1 MTRGRCLFDIL
12 AEVHGNLKAMYPEQ
26 IPQFHTSFT
35 SAVYL
40 TKFARIE
47 SRRLTRAYS
56 TKKRTIQQSSIS
68 PTVYPSSGNLS
79 NQPPDI
85 RQSQRIL
92 DENTTETTDVSG
104 DAPPS
109 MHVEEIHEYE
119 EILSTT
125 RSISV
130 PSRSSVSSIIASIKN
145 SGDSLNN
152 IVTWPPVDDDAAKSE
167 PIRQKNSTR
176 SLFQRLRGKK

>member
-1 MTRGRCLFDIL
+1 MPGHNWLVGYSSGYGRTTIQNSYLLHIAETISKMTRGRCLFDIL

-40 TKFARIE
+40 TKVA
-47 SRRLTRAYS
+47 
-56 TKKRTIQQSSIS
+56 
-68 PTVYPSSGNLS
+68 
-79 NQPPDI
+79 
-85 RQSQRIL
+85 
-92 DENTTETTDVSG
+92 
-104 DAPPS
+104 
-109 MHVEEIHEYE
+109 
-119 EILSTT
+119 
-125 RSISV
+125 
-130 PSRSSVSSIIASIKN
+130 IIASIKH

-152 IVTWPPVDDDAAKSE
+152 IVTWLPVDDNAAKSE

>member
-12 AEVHGNLKAMYPEQ
+12 AEVHGNLKAMYLKQ

-40 TKFARIE
+40 TKFARTE
-47 SRRLTRAYS
+47 SGRLMRAYS

-79 NQPPDI
+79 NQPADI
-85 RQSQRIL
+85 RQSQQIL
-92 DENTTETTDVSG
+92 VGKTAVTTDVSG
-104 DAPPS
+104 DTPRS
-109 MHVEEIHEYE
+109 MHAVQIHEHK
-119 EILSTT
+119 EILSTAQNV
-125 RSISV
+125 SV

-145 SGDSLNN
+145 SDDSLNN

-167 PIRQKNSTR
+167 LIRQKNSTR

>member
-35 SAVYL
+35 SDVYL
-40 TKFARIE
+40 TKVARTE
-47 SRRLTRAYS
+47 SRRLMRAYS

-68 PTVYPSSGNLS
+68 PTVYPSSGTLS
-79 NQPPDI
+79 DQPPDI
-85 RQSQRIL
+85 GQSQQIL
-92 DENTTETTDVSG
+92 DENTAVTTDVSG
-104 DAPPS
+104 DTPPS
-109 MHVEEIHEYE
+109 MHAVEIHEHE

-125 RSISV
+125 QSISV
-130 PSRSSVSSIIASIKN
+130 PSRSSMSSIIASIKH

-152 IVTWPPVDDDAAKSE
+152 IVTWLPVDDDAAKSKT
-167 PIRQKNSTR
+167 IRQKNSTR